1 MNKIE
6 EHELKQLQDIQE
18 KYTDISLR
26 LGELSFSEIF
36 IKTQKNKIE
45 EEINILKEEEATLKE
60 FIIQKY
66 GDNININLKTGEY

>member
-26 LGELSFSEIF
+26 LGELSFSEIL

-45 EEINILKEEEATLKE
+45 EEIHILKEEETTLKD
-60 FIIQKY
+60 FLINKY
-66 GDNININLKTGEY
+66 GDNLNVDIKTGEY